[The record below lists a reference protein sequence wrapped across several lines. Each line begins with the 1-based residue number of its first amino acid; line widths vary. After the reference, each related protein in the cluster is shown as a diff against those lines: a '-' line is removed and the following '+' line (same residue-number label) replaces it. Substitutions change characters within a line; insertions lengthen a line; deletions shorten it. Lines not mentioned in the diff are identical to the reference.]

1 MADRPNFRD
10 TEHLYRVFDAIFQ
23 DFFTDEEIA
32 PRLRESGLIVQWVYK
47 DPDGVV
53 TFNLRDEP
61 RPGFHGD
68 WQLGETTWTPDVT
81 TFQSAAFG
89 LAFIQ
94 GMENPMTAVA
104 RGQVKAKGKI
114 GALLKM
120 VPIGRPLARKVRKT
134 LYRIGEEALVIPKKK

>member
-1 MADRPNFRD
+1 MAERPNFRD

-32 PRLRESGLIVQWVYK
+32 PKLREAGLVIQWVYT

-53 TFNLRDEP
+53 TFNLRDAP

-68 WQLGETTWTPDVT
+68 WQLGPTTWTPDVT
-81 TFQSAAFG
+81 TFQSASFG

-114 GALLKM
+114 GALLRM